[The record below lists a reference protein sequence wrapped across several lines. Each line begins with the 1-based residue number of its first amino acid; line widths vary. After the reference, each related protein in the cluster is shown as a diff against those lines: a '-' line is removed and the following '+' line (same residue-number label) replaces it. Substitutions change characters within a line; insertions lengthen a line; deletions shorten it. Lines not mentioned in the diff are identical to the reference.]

1 MARSESTGTAFW
13 CLSWAARGLRP
24 EPINDFAAAVLR
36 PLERPLPMNR
46 PTSRFSD
53 DRRRLAMLHSASGGH
68 LSREFHDFKKS
79 AAPSR
84 ILFYRDGAWTN
95 FSPAA
100 TVALR
105 AHFVAGKTSFKL
117 PIAGSCY
124 LFDFRSMSQTD
135 TDTNVANS
143 IAWVDA
149 HGRCVFPTSA
159 IGNQNLPPP
168 PPIPLRESPAESADG
183 DSEGSTA
190 TSLGRAGWNGA
201 EPCREGDKYFTPVAS
216 WFLKDYRRYAPTV
229 VITAIHRCT
238 ISASRSKAFQLQ
250 EQMTKAARGDANIKA
265 SWYGASAE
273 EVAAV
278 VSHGFGKPANARPGS
293 PVGGFG
299 LHLSALPFSH
309 SSAVEANS
317 SDGERHMLLCRVIL
331 GRPEKVNTASEEQH
345 HPSSDEFD
353 SGVDDT
359 ANPKHYVVWS
369 THMNTH
375 IIPDF
380 IVSYKIPNRPR
391 SAANSAPRLMFL
403 LLLAEMRRL
412 LPSWMMRIA
421 EDFYKQ
427 YQERKISKEVFIRN
441 IRGLVGDKLLVFIVK
456 IIRRRH

>member
-1 MARSESTGTAFW
+1 
-13 CLSWAARGLRP
+13 
-24 EPINDFAAAVLR
+24 
-36 PLERPLPMNR
+36 MNHR

-53 DRRRLAMLHSASGGH
+53 DRRCIATPWSMAMLNGAGSGN

-79 AAPSR
+79 AAPMR
-84 ILFYRDGAWTN
+84 ILFYRDGAWTD

-105 AHFVAGKTSFKL
+105 ARFVAGKTSFKL

-124 LFDFRSMSQTD
+124 LFDFRSMSQID
-135 TDTNVANS
+135 TETNVANS

-159 IGNQNLPPP
+159 IENQSLP
-168 PPIPLRESPAESADG
+168 PPIPLRESPAESADC

-190 TSLGRAGWNGA
+190 TSLGGARWNGA
-201 EPCREGDKYFTPVAS
+201 EACSEGDKYFTPVAS
-216 WFLKDYRRYAPTV
+216 WFLKGYRRYAPTV

-317 SDGERHMLLCRVIL
+317 GDGERHMLLCRVIL
-331 GRPEKVNTASEEQH
+331 GRPEKVETASEQH

-380 IVSYKIPNRPR
+380 IVSYKIPHRPR
-391 SAANSAPRLMFL
+391 PAANSAPRLMFPH
-403 LLLAEMRRL
+403 LLAEMRRI

-427 YQERKISKEVFIRN
+427 LQK
-441 IRGLVGDKLLVFIVK
+441 D
-456 IIRRRH
+456 